1 MSTSGIPLIRY
12 LEDYEVGAVVER
24 KRFQIHEKG
33 SGCSELYVAFASG
46 KSTEFLIRETYIKL
60 EDIREEYATT
70 AAPWNWPHRFNE
82 LKHVLI
88 GDTRN
93 QYDSI
98 VARDYPDQ
106 ADKTNDNYEEL

>member
-12 LEDYEVGAVVER
+12 LEDYEVGATVEK
-24 KRFQIHEKG
+24 KRFQIHQEAG
-33 SGCSELYVAFASG
+33 GRSELYVAFASG
-46 KSTEFLIRETYIKL
+46 KSTEFLFRETYLKL

-70 AAPWNWPHRFNE
+70 AARWNGPRHFNE

-88 GDTRN
+88 GDARN

-98 VARDYPDQ
+98 VARDYH
-106 ADKTNDNYEEL
+106 N